1 VGGFIPKPLAA
12 SKAFWFAE
20 AWSVE
25 SILPYD
31 LTPSLWPFFCARSPM
46 LTSAKLPSMAFLRNA
61 SLSLS
66 FADALAIEIAIRVA
80 VPSDKIVLFTAFSYR
95 TVYPRPRHQSER
107 FQLDIC
113 ASVALPYQRAA
124 ARGLLKRGP
133 RATGLRK

>member
-61 SLSLS
+61 SLCLS
-66 FADALAIEIAIRVA
+66 FADALALEISIRVA
-80 VPSDKIVLFTAFSYR
+80 VPSDKIILFTAFSYW
-95 TVYPRPRHQSER
+95 TVYPFTTHQSER
-107 FQLDIC
+107 LQWDIC
-113 ASVALPYQRAA
+113 VALAYQRAA
-124 ARGLLKRGP
+124 ARDLLKKNGP
-133 RATGLRK
+133 AT